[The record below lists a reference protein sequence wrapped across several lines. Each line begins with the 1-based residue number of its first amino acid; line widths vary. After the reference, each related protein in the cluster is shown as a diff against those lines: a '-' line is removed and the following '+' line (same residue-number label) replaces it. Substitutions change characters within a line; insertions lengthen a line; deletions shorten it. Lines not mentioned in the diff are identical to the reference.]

1 MRAVLVPVAVLSM
14 LLARTS
20 VVRAQGVHESTVTA
34 APDALVSIRAV
45 DGNVRV
51 VGSAR
56 HDVKVSSTSDD
67 VRVTSDGGHVSI
79 VVRPGSSPS
88 IEVAVP
94 STVRVDVHGTGVSAS
109 VRDVAGPVHV
119 GNVNGDIAI
128 EGTARD
134 VEAASVS
141 GRVQVSLQHAD
152 VRATSVSGEVSIRLA
167 TGGTAWA
174 KTVSG
179 PVHVSGAPL
188 TRLEVRTVS
197 GNVDLDTRLEGS
209 GPFEA
214 NSHSGGVRVVLP
226 KGAPVSV
233 EVRTYNGNVDN
244 PDAGSPS
251 AAGRAV
257 LTVSTFSG
265 DVHVER
271 R

>member
-1 MRAVLVPVAVLSM
+1 LSAAVASALLVSAPVA
-14 LLARTS
+14 
-20 VVRAQGVHESTVTA
+20 RAQAVHESTVSA
-34 APDALVSIRAV
+34 APDALVTIGVV
-45 DGNVRV
+45 DCNVRV
-51 VGSAR
+51 VGSTR
-56 HDVKVSSTSDD
+56 RDVKVSTTSDD
-67 VRVTSDGGHVSI
+67 VKVTSDGSHVSI
-79 VVRPGSSPS
+79 TVRPGSASS

-94 STVRVDVHGTGVSAS
+94 STVRVDVHGVGASAS
-109 VRDVAGPVHV
+109 VHDVAGPVHV
-119 GNVNGDIAI
+119 GSVNGDVEV
-128 EGTARD
+128 EGPARD

-152 VRATSVSGEVSIRLA
+152 VRATSVSGAVSIRLA

-179 PVHVSGAPL
+179 GVRVSGAPL

-197 GNVDLDTRLEGS
+197 GNVDLDARLEGS

-214 NSHSGGVRVVLP
+214 HSHSGGVRVTLP
-226 KGAPVSV
+226 KSASV
-233 EVRTYNGNVDN
+233 TVDVRTYHGTVDN
-244 PDAGSPS
+244 PDAGSAP

-257 LTVSTFSG
+257 LTVSTFTG